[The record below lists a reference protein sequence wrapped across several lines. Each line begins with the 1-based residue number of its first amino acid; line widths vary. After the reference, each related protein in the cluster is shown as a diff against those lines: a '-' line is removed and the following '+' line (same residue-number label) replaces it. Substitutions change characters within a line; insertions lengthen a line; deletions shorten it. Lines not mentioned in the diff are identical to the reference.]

1 LNKKVY
7 RIFIILLSITFV
19 NTTNNEKMSYRIIT
33 DFANEKTCYYVP
45 HESSTFQSLDELLQY
60 TDGWSSKSTDE
71 ILGPDFGRVAGEEP
85 TRGATRPD
93 RGDLVLGAHF
103 EDVDAFGVGRGLH
116 YEDVDAFGVG
126 RGAIR
131 PDRGDAVMGAHF
143 EDYGP
148 YGVDRFGVGRSAVQ
162 DHAAILALRRQFP
175 QARFDNPVET
185 AGQST
190 TAATFGAYAP
200 LFPAVCMA
208 THFSTDAIANL
219 KGIINEIN
227 EILLRRQD
235 TVSFH
240 FVPSECTWLCTHIS
254 RAEHCR
260 FDLHVYRFPNHD
272 EQRRGKHAVEAHRL
286 EGDGWFFRSVYEDL
300 RAGLDPT
307 YDPPV
312 PFADDEEL
320 VDPLDKASADL
331 PSDLPPAPEKDG
343 AQMTNDDAGSNDD
356 VGSDPQAPSE
366 EDFKKLV
373 VDMLQLGSSSAQEE
387 ATQLVTAMYGSG
399 RLGSPTGLD
408 KACVRELV
416 KIVCTSVTCVDW
428 ATQHA
433 MITIAEVSKSPEYCE
448 AIAEAQQ
455 EAVGEEDIFRRL
467 FRLATMEATYRSQ
480 GMKRNSGDA
489 LAELLTRG
497 CADVVARIGEAGVS
511 QSEVARYVKGSLSR
525 AWSQNKTESQE
536 KALVALEKMKND
548 TTPATD
554 NTANPRRSWAGWF
567 VAKLPFF

>member
-1 LNKKVY
+1 
-7 RIFIILLSITFV
+7 
-19 NTTNNEKMSYRIIT
+19 M
-33 DFANEKTCYYVP
+33 
-45 HESSTFQSLDELLQY
+45 
-60 TDGWSSKSTDE
+60 
-71 ILGPDFGRVAGEEP
+71 
-85 TRGATRPD
+85 
-93 RGDLVLGAHF
+93 GAHF
-103 EDVDAFGVGRGLH
+103 
-116 YEDVDAFGVG
+116 EDVDAFGVG

-148 YGVDRFGVGRSAVQ
+148 YGVDRFGVDRGAVQ

-185 AGQST
+185 AT
-190 TAATFGAYAP
+190 IPPRAATFGAYAP

-208 THFSTDAIANL
+208 THFSTDATATL
-219 KGIINEIN
+219 EGIIDEIN
-227 EILLRRQD
+227 EILRRRQD

-300 RAGLDPT
+300 RAGLDPD

-331 PSDLPPAPEKDG
+331 PSDLPPAPDRGG
-343 AQMTNDDAGSNDD
+343 AMMSCSVAGSDDD
-356 VGSDPQAPSE
+356 VGSAPQAPSE

-428 ATQHA
+428 ASQHA
-433 MITIAEVSKSPEYCE
+433 MITIAEMSKSREYCE
-448 AIAEAQQ
+448 AIAEAEA
-455 EAVGEEDIFRRL
+455 EAVGEEDIFKRL

-489 LAELLTRG
+489 LAELLLWG

-511 QSEVARYVKGSLSR
+511 HGEVARYVKGSLGR
-525 AWSQNKTESQE
+525 AWAQSSSLGDRKDEVF
-536 KALVALEKMKND
+536 ALLDVEI
-548 TTPATD
+548 
-554 NTANPRRSWAGWF
+554 
-567 VAKLPFF
+567 AKST

>member
-1 LNKKVY
+1 
-7 RIFIILLSITFV
+7 
-19 NTTNNEKMSYRIIT
+19 
-33 DFANEKTCYYVP
+33 
-45 HESSTFQSLDELLQY
+45 
-60 TDGWSSKSTDE
+60 
-71 ILGPDFGRVAGEEP
+71 
-85 TRGATRPD
+85 
-93 RGDLVLGAHF
+93 
-103 EDVDAFGVGRGLH
+103 
-116 YEDVDAFGVG
+116 
-126 RGAIR
+126 
-131 PDRGDAVMGAHF
+131 MGARF

-148 YGVDRFGVGRSAVQ
+148 YGVVRFGVDRGAVQ

-175 QARFDNPVET
+175 QARFDNPVEM
-185 AGQST
+185 AAQPI

-208 THFSTDAIANL
+208 THFSTDATATL
-219 KGIINEIN
+219 EGIIDEIN
-227 EILLRRQD
+227 EILKCRQD

-240 FVPSECTWLCTHIS
+240 FVPSECTWLCTHIC

-272 EQRRGKHAVEAHRL
+272 EQRRDKHAVEAHRL
-286 EGDGWFFRSVYEDL
+286 EGDGWVFRSVYEDL
-300 RAGLDPT
+300 RAALDPDC
-307 YDPPV
+307 DPPV

-331 PSDLPPAPEKDG
+331 PSDLPPAPDKG
-343 AQMTNDDAGSNDD
+343 DAELAASVSGCD
-356 VGSDPQAPSE
+356 VGSAPQAPSE

-428 ATQHA
+428 ASQHA
-433 MITIAEVSKSPEYCE
+433 MITIAEMSKSPEYCE

-467 FRLATMEATYRSQ
+467 FRLATMEPTYRSQ
-480 GMKRNSGDA
+480 GMKRVSGEA

-525 AWSQNKTESQE
+525 AWYQNKTTSQE
-536 KALVALEKMKND
+536 KALAELEK
-548 TTPATD
+548 
-554 NTANPRRSWAGWF
+554 TANARRSWAEWF
-567 VAKLPFF
+567 VAKLRFF

>member
-1 LNKKVY
+1 
-7 RIFIILLSITFV
+7 
-19 NTTNNEKMSYRIIT
+19 
-33 DFANEKTCYYVP
+33 
-45 HESSTFQSLDELLQY
+45 
-60 TDGWSSKSTDE
+60 
-71 ILGPDFGRVAGEEP
+71 
-85 TRGATRPD
+85 
-93 RGDLVLGAHF
+93 
-103 EDVDAFGVGRGLH
+103 
-116 YEDVDAFGVG
+116 
-126 RGAIR
+126 
-131 PDRGDAVMGAHF
+131 
-143 EDYGP
+143 
-148 YGVDRFGVGRSAVQ
+148 VQ

-185 AGQST
+185 AAIPT
-190 TAATFGAYAP
+190 RAATFGAYAP

-208 THFSTDAIANL
+208 THFSTDATATL
-219 KGIINEIN
+219 EGIIDEIN
-227 EILLRRQD
+227 EILRRRQD

-300 RAGLDPT
+300 RAGLDPD

-331 PSDLPPAPEKDG
+331 PPAPDKGD
-343 AQMTNDDAGSNDD
+343 AMMTCSVAGSDYD
-356 VGSDPQAPSE
+356 VGSAPQAPSE

-387 ATQLVTAMYGSG
+387 ATQLVTAMYGSD

-428 ATQHA
+428 ASQHA
-433 MITIAEVSKSPEYCE
+433 MITIAEMSKSREYCV
-448 AIAEAQQ
+448 AIAEAQA
-455 EAVGEEDIFRRL
+455 EAVGEEDIFKRL

-489 LAELLTRG
+489 LAELLLWG
-497 CADVVARIGEAGVS
+497 CADVVARIGEAGMS
-511 QSEVARYVKGSLSR
+511 HGEVAQYVKGSLGR
-525 AWSQNKTESQE
+525 AWAQSSSLGDRKDKVFGLLDAEI
-536 KALVALEKMKND
+536 
-548 TTPATD
+548 
-554 NTANPRRSWAGWF
+554 
-567 VAKLPFF
+567 AK